1 MYNGNI
7 EQPHGSGF
15 DVPTSSIIYLLHDFP
30 PMSNQFLY
38 INVVNWMLSSR
49 TGIEG

>member
-15 DVPTSSIIYLLHDFP
+15 DVPTSSIIYLLHDFL

-38 INVVNWMLSSR
+38 INVVNIYLDALK
-49 TGIEG
+49 

>member
-1 MYNGNI
+1 MMYNGNI

-15 DVPTSSIIYLLHDFP
+15 DVPKSSIKYLLHDFP

-38 INVVNWMLSSR
+38 INVVNIYLDALK
-49 TGIEG
+49 